1 MNVIDLAERRW
12 LPDSLVRRGMRRL
25 MAKRLK
31 SETAGDENARA
42 ARFQQFVRELDA
54 SPIAVETQAANRQH
68 YEVPAQFFR
77 LHLGPRLK
85 YSCCLYATGRES
97 LAGAEE
103 AMLASYA
110 DRAGLADGQRILDLG
125 CGWGSFALWAATRF
139 PRSTVIGLSNSHGQR
154 EYIEAAAARRGLTNL
169 AIRTGNIVDFEFEA
183 GDVGPGFD
191 RIVSIEMLEHM
202 KNYRQLFAKLA
213 RWLADEGRVFV
224 HVFANRQ
231 LAYHFEDKQSDD
243 WMSRYFFTGGTMPSF
258 ELFKHF
264 DDDLEIEKRWWVS
277 GRHYERTANDWLR
290 HMDNAEKAIMEI
302 FRATYGE
309 GDARIWF
316 ARWRMFYMAV
326 AELFGFDEGRQWGV
340 AHYRFAKRGTAEIDG

>member
-12 LPDSLVRRGMRRL
+12 LPDSWVRAGMRRL
-25 MAKRLK
+25 MVKRLK
-31 SETAGDENARA
+31 SESAGDDA
-42 ARFQQFVRELDA
+42 ARGARFRQFVRELDA
-54 SPIAVETQAANRQH
+54 SPIAIETQSANRQH

-85 YSCCLYATGRES
+85 YSCCLFATGRES

-125 CGWGSFALWAATRF
+125 CGWGSFALWAAARF

-154 EYIEAAAARRGLTNL
+154 EYIEAAAAKRGLTNL
-169 AIRTGNIVDFEFEA
+169 TIRTGNIVDYEFDANE
-183 GDVGPGFD
+183 VGAGFD
-191 RIVSIEMLEHM
+191 RIVSIEMFEHM
-202 KNYRQLFAKLA
+202 KNYRQLFAKIA

-231 LAYHFEDKQSDD
+231 LAYHFEDKETDD

-258 ELFKHF
+258 DLFKHF
-264 DDDLEIEKRWWVS
+264 DDDLQVEKRWWVS

-290 HMDNAEKAIMEI
+290 HMDNAEHAVMDI
-302 FRATYGE
+302 FRATYGD
-309 GDARIWF
+309 GDARLWF

-326 AELFGFDEGRQWGV
+326 AELFGYDEGRQWGV
-340 AHYRFAKRGTAEIDG
+340 AHYRFARRGVAEIDV

>member
-1 MNVIDLAERRW
+1 MNAIDLAERRW
-12 LPDSLVRRGMRRL
+12 LPDSWVRGGMRRL

-31 SETAGDENARA
+31 SESAGGDAARA
-42 ARFQQFVRELDA
+42 ARLEQFIGELDA
-54 SPIAVETQAANRQH
+54 SPIAIETQSANRQH

-85 YSCCLYATGRES
+85 YSCCLYATGRET

-103 AMLASYA
+103 AMLATYS

-125 CGWGSFALWAATRF
+125 CGWGSFALWAASRF
-139 PRSTVIGLSNSHGQR
+139 PRSTVIGLSNSQGQR
-154 EYIEAAAARRGLTNL
+154 EFIEAAAARRGLSNL
-169 AIRTGNIVDFEFEA
+169 TIRAGNIVDFEFDA
-183 GDVGPGFD
+183 NDVGPGFD
-191 RIVSIEMLEHM
+191 RIVSIEMFEHM
-202 KNYRQLFAKLA
+202 KNYRRLFAKVA
-213 RWLADEGRVFV
+213 GWLAEEGRVFL

-231 LAYHFEDKQSDD
+231 LAYHFEDKQRDD
-243 WMSRYFFTGGTMPSF
+243 WMTRYFFTGGTMPSF
-258 ELFKHF
+258 DLFKRF
-264 DDDLEIEKRWWVS
+264 DGDLRVEKRWWIS

-290 HMDNAEKAIMEI
+290 HMDSAENAIMEV

-309 GDARIWF
+309 ADARIWF

-340 AHYRFAKRGTAEIDG
+340 AHYRLAKRGAAEIDD